1 LNLIGINRQRK
12 MKAPQTKTVIT
23 SATLFHFVVLLL
35 VEELLKRLR
44 KRRRGGEEK
53 EEEGGREVNNF
64 RCFSFRLV
72 SLSIDADFFLPV
84 RRFLRCV
91 SS

>member
-1 LNLIGINRQRK
+1 MNLIGINRQRK

-44 KRRRGGEEK
+44 KRRKGGGEK
-53 EEEGGREVNNF
+53 EEEGGRGQQFPV
-64 RCFSFRLV
+64 
-72 SLSIDADFFLPV
+72 FFLPAGFIV
-84 RRFLRCV
+84 N
-91 SS
+91 

>member
-1 LNLIGINRQRK
+1 

-44 KRRRGGEEK
+44 KRRKGGGKRRRRKGE
-53 EEEGGREVNNF
+53 EVNNF